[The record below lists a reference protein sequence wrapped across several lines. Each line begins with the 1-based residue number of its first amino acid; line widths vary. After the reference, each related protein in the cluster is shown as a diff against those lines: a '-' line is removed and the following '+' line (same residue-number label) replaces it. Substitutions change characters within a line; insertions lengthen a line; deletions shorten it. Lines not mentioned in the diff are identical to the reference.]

1 MTAVAGLVSTGA
13 LNALAL
19 AALMLGAFAVGRRVG
34 RHSVVDVAWG
44 IGFVLVAGVSLLTA
58 TADRGRAL
66 LLFVLVAVWG
76 VRLAAHIHRRSR
88 GGGEDPRYDR
98 LLSRAPGSRD
108 AYALRMVYLL
118 QGALVWLISLPVQ
131 VSAHASGPL
140 GGVAAA
146 GAALWLFGF
155 LFEAVG
161 DAQLRRFKTDPANR
175 GRIMDR
181 GLWAWTRHPNYFGDA
196 CVWWGLFLVA
206 SGSWWVLVTL
216 PAPLVMTFLLTR
228 GSGQRLLDEHMAGRP
243 GWAEY
248 ARRTSA
254 FVPLPPRRRTR

>member
-1 MTAVAGLVSTGA
+1 
-13 LNALAL
+13 
-19 AALMLGAFAVGRRVG
+19 MLGAFAVGRRVG

-44 IGFVLVAGVSLLTA
+44 LGFVLVAAVSLSTA
-58 TADRGRAL
+58 TADHTRAW
-66 LLFVLVAVWG
+66 LLFALVAVWG

-88 GGGEDPRYDR
+88 GHGEDPRYDR
-98 LLSRAPGSRD
+98 LLSRAPGNRD
-108 AYALRMVYLL
+108 LYALRVVYLL
-118 QGALVWLISLPVQ
+118 QGALVWLIALPVQ

-140 GGVAAA
+140 GGLAAV

-161 DAQLRRFKTDPANR
+161 DAQLRRFKADPDHR

-206 SGSWWVLVTL
+206 SGSWWVLLTL
-216 PAPLVMTFLLTR
+216 PAPLVMTFLLTK

-254 FVPLPPRRRTR
+254 FVPRPPRRDAS

>member
-1 MTAVAGLVSTGA
+1 
-13 LNALAL
+13 
-19 AALMLGAFAVGRRVG
+19 MLGAFAVGRRVG

-44 IGFVLVAGVSLLTA
+44 LGFVVVAAVALVTA
-58 TADRGRAL
+58 TADHARAW
-66 LLFVLVAVWG
+66 LLFALVAVWG

-88 GGGEDPRYDR
+88 GVGEDPRYDR

-108 AYALRMVYLL
+108 AYALRVVYLL
-118 QGALVWLISLPVQ
+118 QGALVWCVALPVQ
-131 VSAHASGPL
+131 VSAHTSGPL
-140 GGVAAA
+140 GGLAAA
-146 GAALWLFGF
+146 GTALWLFGF

-161 DAQLRRFKTDPANR
+161 DAQLRRFKADPAHR

-206 SGSWWVLVTL
+206 AGSWWVLLTL
-216 PAPLVMTFLLTR
+216 PAPLLMTFLLTR

-254 FVPLPPRRRTR
+254 FVPRPPRRDAP